1 MTIEEPEVILPEL
14 IEDVPF
20 EDDLR
25 DMITMSASGVV
36 ERMAMELRKG
46 RAAVRTMQ
54 LLNTYT
60 LGVMDTLRE
69 LEAEPVAP
77 DRRGGRVGRQAIRA
91 AMGREPEEGWQP
103 GFNIHVPPNVGAN
116 VGANSVV
123 GGGLGDYFETLT
135 GMLGNLASETKE
147 NDRVKKIENLLHAI
161 ETAKR
166 IEKADVVEKLEAEL
180 NAVMD
185 RTEVPNDGH

>member
-1 MTIEEPEVILPEL
+1 MTVEDPEVILPEL

-25 DMITMSASGVV
+25 SMITMSASGVMD
-36 ERMAMELRKG
+36 RMAIELRIGKSPL
-46 RAAVRTMQ
+46 RAVQ

-60 LGVMDTLRE
+60 LGLLDTLRE
-69 LEAEPVAP
+69 LETEPVAP
-77 DRRGGRVGRQAIRA
+77 DRRGGRVGRQVIRA
-91 AMGREPEEGWQP
+91 AMGRGREPEEGWQP
-103 GFNIHVPPNVGAN
+103 GFNVHAEPNLGPMPA
-116 VGANSVV
+116 V

-135 GMLGNLASETKE
+135 GMLGSLASETKE